1 MAIRA
6 LPPNLVNRIAA
17 GEVVERPASVV
28 KELIE
33 NAIDAGTTRIDVTAT
48 AGGLGLIRVA
58 DDGSGMD
65 QDDLVLSVERH
76 ATSKLAGD
84 DLANILTLGFRGEA
98 LPSIGSVARLAI
110 QSRARGADNA
120 YEVSIDA
127 GRKSKPKP
135 VALTQGTTVEVRDL
149 FYATPARLKF
159 MKSERAEW
167 TAIAEMVK
175 RLSLAKPEIA
185 FGLANGERN
194 VLRLPAGA
202 PGLTDLA
209 LNRIGLILGQN
220 FVADALPV
228 SATRGGLHVEGFAG
242 LPTLHRPNALQL
254 HLIVNGRPVR
264 DKLLSTSVRAA
275 YGDLMPNG
283 RYPMVVLYVGL
294 PPDEVD
300 VNVHPAKAELRFRD
314 AQEIRSLIIGA
325 LREALGNAGHRAT
338 SSLSQV
344 ALGHMMRPGEP
355 HRPYLPRSLLPM
367 SGLSAE
373 YGFSD
378 RSQTSLPPLAPTAD
392 ARTHEEEVSA
402 TSYPLGAARAQ
413 VHDMFIIAET
423 EDSVVIVDQ
432 HAAHERLVYERLKSS
447 YANGGI
453 ARQILLIPEVVE
465 LDAEAADRLGAASA
479 DLEQLG
485 LVLEPFG
492 RAAVVIREVPA
503 LLGQGDLKNLL
514 RDLADE
520 LAEGEGGLVVAERL
534 DHVLATMACYGSV
547 RAGRRLN
554 AQEMN
559 ALLRDMERTPFTGQC
574 NHGRPTYVELK
585 LADIEKL
592 FQRR

>member
-1 MAIRA
+1 MPIRA

-33 NAIDAGTTRIDVTAT
+33 NAIDAGASRIDVTAT
-48 AGGLGLIRVA
+48 NGGVGLIRVA

-65 QDDLVLSVERH
+65 ENDLALSVERH

-84 DLANILTLGFRGEA
+84 DLGNILTLGFRGEA

-110 QSRARGADNA
+110 QSCARGAANA
-120 YEVSIDA
+120 YEVSVDG
-127 GRKSKPKP
+127 GRKSKLKP
-135 VALTQGTTVEVRDL
+135 VALAQGTAVEVRDL

-159 MKSERAEW
+159 VKSERAEW
-167 TAIAEMVK
+167 TSIAEMVK
-175 RLSLAKPEIA
+175 RLGLAKPEIG
-185 FGLANGERN
+185 FSLANGERN

-202 PGLTDLA
+202 SGLADLA
-209 LNRIGLILGQN
+209 LDRIGLILGQD

-228 SATRGGLHVEGFAG
+228 SAIRGRLHVEGFAG
-242 LPTLHRPNALQL
+242 LPTLHRPNAMQL

-264 DKLLSTSVRAA
+264 DKLLSAAVRAA
-275 YGDLMPNG
+275 YGDLVPGG
-283 RYPMVVLYVGL
+283 RYPMVVLYLAL

-314 AQEIRSLIIGA
+314 AQDIRSLIVGA

-338 SSLSQV
+338 SSLSQA

-355 HRPYLPRSLLPM
+355 PRPYLPRNPLPM
-367 SGLSAE
+367 SGLAAE

-378 RSQTSLPPLAPTAD
+378 RSQAPLPPLAPPSAN
-392 ARTHEEEVSA
+392 AHEEQNSSTA
-402 TSYPLGAARAQ
+402 YPLGAARAQ
-413 VHDMFIIAET
+413 VHDTFIIAET
-423 EDSVVIVDQ
+423 ENSIVIVDQ

-465 LDAEAADRLGAASA
+465 LDAEGADRLGAASS
-479 DLEQLG
+479 DLERLG

-492 RAAVVIREVPA
+492 QAAVVVRETPS

-520 LAEGEGGLVVAERL
+520 LAEGEGSLVVAERL

>member
-1 MAIRA
+1 
-6 LPPNLVNRIAA
+6 
-17 GEVVERPASVV
+17 
-28 KELIE
+28 
-33 NAIDAGTTRIDVTAT
+33 
-48 AGGLGLIRVA
+48 
-58 DDGSGMD
+58 
-65 QDDLVLSVERH
+65 
-76 ATSKLAGD
+76 
-84 DLANILTLGFRGEA
+84 
-98 LPSIGSVARLAI
+98 
-110 QSRARGADNA
+110 
-120 YEVSIDA
+120 
-127 GRKSKPKP
+127 
-135 VALTQGTTVEVRDL
+135 
-149 FYATPARLKF
+149 
-159 MKSERAEW
+159 
-167 TAIAEMVK
+167 MVK

-338 SSLSQV
+338 SALSQV

-378 RSQTSLPPLAPTAD
+378 RSQTPLPPLAPAAD

-492 RAAVVIREVPA
+492 QAAVVIREVPA

-534 DHVLATMACYGSV
+534 DHMLATMACYGSV

>member
-1 MAIRA
+1 MPIRA

-33 NAIDAGTTRIDVTAT
+33 NAIDAGASRIDVTAT
-48 AGGLGLIRVA
+48 SGGLGLIRVA
-58 DDGSGMD
+58 DDGFGMD
-65 QDDLVLSVERH
+65 EKDLALSVERH

-98 LPSIGSVARLAI
+98 LPSIGSVARLSI
-110 QSRARGADNA
+110 QSRARGAANA
-120 YEVSIDA
+120 YEVSVDG
-127 GRKSKPKP
+127 GRKSKLKP
-135 VALTQGTTVEVRDL
+135 VALSRGTSVEVRDL

-167 TAIAEMVK
+167 TSIGEMVK
-175 RLSLAKPEIA
+175 RLGLAKPEIG
-185 FGLANGERN
+185 FSLSNGERN
-194 VLRLPAGA
+194 VLRLPAAARGA
-202 PGLTDLA
+202 DLV
-209 LNRIGLILGQN
+209 LDRIGLILGWN

-228 SATRGGLHVEGFAG
+228 SAIRGGVHVQGFAG
-242 LPTLHRPNALQL
+242 LPTLHRPNAMQL

-264 DKLLSTSVRAA
+264 DKLLSAAARAA
-275 YGDLMPNG
+275 YGDLVPSG
-283 RYPMVVLYVGL
+283 RYPMVVLHLAV

-300 VNVHPAKAELRFRD
+300 VNVHPAKADLRFRD
-314 AQEIRSLIIGA
+314 AQEIRSLIVGA
-325 LREALGNAGHRAT
+325 LREALGGAGHRAT

-344 ALGHMMRPGEP
+344 ALGHIMRSGER
-355 HRPYLPRSLLPM
+355 HRPYLSRSLLPM
-367 SGLSAE
+367 SSLAAE
-373 YGFSD
+373 YGSSD
-378 RSQTSLPPLAPTAD
+378 RSQAPLPPMAPPSAD
-392 ARTHEEEVSA
+392 ARALVDECAVTG
-402 TSYPLGAARAQ
+402 YPLGAARAQ
-413 VHDMFIIAET
+413 VHDTFIIAET

-432 HAAHERLVYERLKSS
+432 HAAHERLVYERLKAS
-447 YANGGI
+447 YANGDI

-465 LDAEAADRLGAASA
+465 LDAEAADRLDAASG
-479 DLEQLG
+479 DLERLG

-492 RAAVVIREVPA
+492 QTAVVVRETPS

-520 LAEGEGGLVVAERL
+520 LAQGEGSLIVAERL